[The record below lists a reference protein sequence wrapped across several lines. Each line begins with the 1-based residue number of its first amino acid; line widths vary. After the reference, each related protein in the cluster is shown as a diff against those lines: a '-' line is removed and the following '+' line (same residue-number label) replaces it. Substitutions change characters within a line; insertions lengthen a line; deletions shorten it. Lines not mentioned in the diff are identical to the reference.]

1 MKPTNNQFVA
11 NRAVFK
17 NRFAFLTWIVAIV
30 LSWFLP
36 AVCLRAQETP
46 TAAGGAE
53 GEKMER
59 QMWADFKAKDW
70 KAVESKIAEGFQS
83 IHPDG
88 PRDRAGEI
96 ALIENLKLGEFTLSN
111 FKSTVNGDN
120 IVVTYMIA
128 VQETIDQKR
137 LPGKPAPRLSVWK
150 KGTHGWQWICHANLN
165 PIP

>member
-1 MKPTNNQFVA
+1 MSPITYQF
-11 NRAVFK
+11 RAVRQGSK
-17 NRFAFLTWIVAIV
+17 ARSCCCV
-30 LSWFLP
+30 LSLALSLLASAFS
-36 AVCLRAQETP
+36 LRADETP
-46 TAAGGAE
+46 TAAGASE

-88 PRDRAGEI
+88 ARDRAGEI
-96 ALIENLKLGEFTLSN
+96 SLIEHLNLGEFTLSN
-111 FKSTVNGDN
+111 FKTTVNSDN
-120 IVVTYMIA
+120 IVVTYTIA
-128 VQETIDQKR
+128 VQETVDQKR
-137 LPGKPAPRLSVWK
+137 LPTKPTPRLSVWK